1 MTQQVER
8 RAIHQANAQRQI
20 DLMRDQEL
28 RQTYLQ
34 LCTLTQSNR
43 SFHGLALH
51 DWKSLINREAARR
64 GVK

>member
-1 MTQQVER
+1 MTQQNDRKKVHE
-8 RAIHQANAQRQI
+8 ANAQRQI
-20 DLMRDQEL
+20 NLMKDQEL
-28 RQTYLQ
+28 RTTYLQ

-51 DWKSLINREAARR
+51 EWKSLINREADRR